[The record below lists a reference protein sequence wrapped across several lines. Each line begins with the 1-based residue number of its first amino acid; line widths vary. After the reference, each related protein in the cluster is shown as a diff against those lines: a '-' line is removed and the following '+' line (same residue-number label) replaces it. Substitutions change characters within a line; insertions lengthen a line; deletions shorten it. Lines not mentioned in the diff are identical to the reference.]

1 MNSGFNQTVTKHS
14 VSVKLIYI
22 PGHTGILGN
31 ELAGRKA
38 REVAH
43 DISVGDRDLCTQGDR
58 YMMGI
63 E

>member
-1 MNSGFNQTVTKHS
+1 MYEHLSK
-14 VSVKLIYI
+14 KLIHI